1 MDDYTMPF
9 YVGTSP
15 EMKRRFPY
23 ARNGYLPPLL
33 LPEQETEPAPD
44 QQWFEHRHE
53 KIESLVLDLQNRLN
67 KHIDSSM
74 ARKQDRL

>member
-1 MDDYTMPF
+1 MNEDYSQPF
-9 YVGTSP
+9 YVGLNNP
-15 EMKRRFPY
+15 RFPY

-33 LPEQETEPAPD
+33 LPEQETGPAPD

-67 KHIDSSM
+67 KHIDSSR